1 MVKCY
6 TIDEG
11 KIQNGEFENSQI
23 LAYTNPDEQEKK
35 FLCTEFALDEHTLNS
50 AFDPDE
56 LSRLEFEPQ
65 HVALIL
71 KRPRRYLAE
80 DRFLFRITSIG
91 MFLFANRL
99 IIVTTEEFPLWDD
112 KRFVKVRSLRDI
124 LLKLIYRAIAHFNEH
139 LRIINTVSGELED
152 KINASM
158 ENKYLL
164 YMFMLEKSL
173 VYYLNAINV
182 NAVLLQKLKV
192 NEVRIAFDQE
202 EKEFLDDLM
211 IENTQCNRQ
220 AEIYSNILSGLMDA
234 RASIVSNNLNIL
246 MKRLAILTVVVGVVN
261 IPASMGGM
269 SEYSRF
275 IIDGFR
281 IPWWLAQLSFTAI
294 LAVIGYITY
303 KAFSLVNVFNPE
315 AEEGVEK
322 PRRSLSRYL
331 SRFFAGTLT
340 FLKRL

>member
-6 TIDEG
+6 LIDEG
-11 KIQNGEFENSQI
+11 RIQSSDFDNANI
-23 LAYTNPDEQEKK
+23 LVYTNPDDAEKK
-35 FLCTEFALDEHTLNS
+35 FLSTDLALDEHTLNS

-65 HVALIL
+65 HIALIL
-71 KRPRRYLAE
+71 KRPKRYLAE

-99 IIVTTEEFPLWDD
+99 VIVTTEDFPLWDD
-112 KRFVKVRSLRDI
+112 KRFVKVRSLRDV

-152 KINASM
+152 KIGASM

-173 VYYLNAINV
+173 VYYLNAINS
-182 NAVLLQKLKV
+182 NAILLQKLK
-192 NEVRIAFDQE
+192 NSDARIAFDQE

-220 AEIYSNILSGLMDA
+220 AEIYSNILSSLMNA
-234 RASIVSNNLNIL
+234 RASIVGNNLNIT
-246 MKRLAILTVVVGVVN
+246 MKRLAVLTVVVGVVG

-275 IIDGFR
+275 VIDGLHAS
-281 IPWWLAQLSFTAI
+281 WWVAHLA
-294 LAVIGYITY
+294 
-303 KAFSLVNVFNPE
+303 
-315 AEEGVEK
+315 
-322 PRRSLSRYL
+322 
-331 SRFFAGTLT
+331 FFAGLFLLGYVTYKLLALFNVFGPDEEEGAPKTRWNPARKLSRWFLGVLTLV
-340 FLKRL
+340 KRM